1 MRRLL
6 VASVLLAS
14 FSVAALPRVSQA
26 APLSKPVVT
35 VQPTDRTV
43 RNDEPPVLRSKATG
57 NPTPTVVWEA
67 SLDGGKTFTAGTGA
81 DYTKD
86 DLDLRKVI
94 ADSIGKDNLWYLNG
108 ARFRATYTNSQG
120 TATTDTV
127 TLTVNFRPKLFLA
140 VQDQSVKVGQMAKFE
155 AACAGNPKPTVQW
168 QVKVGDK
175 PWQDIEGA
183 TMADNSSPPY
193 TKTTYTTGAA
203 TIVANGFKI
212 RAKFT
217 NTFGSEETNAAT
229 LTVTK

>member
-14 FSVAALPRVSQA
+14 FSVAAMPPVSQA

-35 VQPTDRTV
+35 VQPTDRTAQ
-43 RNDEPPVLRSKATG
+43 NDEPPILRSKATG

-94 ADSIGKDNLWYLNG
+94 ADSIGKENLWYLNG

-120 TATTDTV
+120 TATTDTI
-127 TLTVNFRPKLFLA
+127 TLTVLFRPKLFFA
-140 VQDQSVKVGQMAKFE
+140 VQDQSVTVGQMAKFE

-168 QVKVGDK
+168 QVKVVANHGRTL
-175 PWQDIEGA
+175 PEPQWPTTAVRPTQRPRTPPPHHSLPMVGRSGR
-183 TMADNSSPPY
+183 SSPTSSVPRRP
-193 TKTTYTTGAA
+193 T
-203 TIVANGFKI
+203 
-212 RAKFT
+212 RPP
-217 NTFGSEETNAAT
+217 SP
-229 LTVTK
+229 